1 VTACP
6 QTGVLRVGLQRSKRT
21 IPIILYGLITL
32 AAFVF
37 AAQAFRAFGYWDT
50 DTPNDLYRRLVAE
63 ISTIGHPRTSGPL
76 SGPE

>member
-1 VTACP
+1 
-6 QTGVLRVGLQRSKRT
+6 
-21 IPIILYGLITL
+21 
-32 AAFVF
+32 VF

-63 ISTIGHPRTSGPL
+63 ISAIGHPRTSGPL